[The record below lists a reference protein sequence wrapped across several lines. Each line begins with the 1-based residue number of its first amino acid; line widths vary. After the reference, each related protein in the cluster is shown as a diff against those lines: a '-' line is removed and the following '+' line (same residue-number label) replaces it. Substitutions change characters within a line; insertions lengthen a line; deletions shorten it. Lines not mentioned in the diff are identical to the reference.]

1 MKTQN
6 YLFGLLLF
14 FLFLTGCSEKKDDPN
29 PVDETATFRIDF
41 SQSGDY
47 QKFTK
52 IVTIS
57 GGEFKYRSTNNVV
70 PAALIGDD
78 LNTAGFS
85 IEAPNVR
92 ELDISTL
99 TDFSPLE
106 EGPATMTMKFYIF
119 KNGTLLDEKT
129 FTYTESTVDKSE
141 DLKYKAN

>member
-1 MKTQN
+1 M
-6 YLFGLLLF
+6 
-14 FLFLTGCSEKKDDPN
+14 
-29 PVDETATFRIDF
+29 
-41 SQSGDY
+41 
-47 QKFTK
+47 
-52 IVTIS
+52 
-57 GGEFKYRSTNNVV
+57 

-85 IEAPNVR
+85 IEASNVR

-99 TDFSPLE
+99 TDFSPVE

-119 KNGTLLDEKT
+119 KNGTLQDEKT